1 VSEGNDFWMARL
13 SEVLAKAA
21 AAPSQRSRDA
31 YLELALHYCSMHE
44 LVHGGML
51 AAKRASDPRPPVRP
65 DFRDF
70 GSVHDLLAA

>member
-1 VSEGNDFWMARL
+1 MSEGKNFWMARL

-51 AAKRASDPRPPVRP
+51 APRRVSSPRPPACR
-65 DFRDF
+65 DLRDF